1 MDSEI
6 VNGLLIKESLAD
18 TNVLEL
24 VHITKTES
32 WQASNTAEYQPV
44 LWTALSFEAVDHQAD
59 TIAKKLSYALK
70 PQGWYINA
78 STIAHVYVIFPN
90 KVFKYRKGDSI
101 QRAEAKQYGRSID
114 IPEHQ
119 LDWSE

>member
-1 MDSEI
+1 MDPEI

-18 TNVLEL
+18 TSALAL
-24 VHITKTES
+24 VHITKTEL

-44 LWTALSFEAVDHQAD
+44 LWTALSFEAGDHQAD
-59 TIAKKLSYALK
+59 TIAEKLSEALK

-78 STIAHVYVIFPN
+78 STVAHVYVIFPN
-90 KVFKYRKGDSI
+90 KVFKYHKGDSI
-101 QRAEAKQYGRSID
+101 QRAEAKQYGRSIA
-114 IPEHQ
+114 IPEYQ

>member
-1 MDSEI
+1 MM
-6 VNGLLIKESLAD
+6 NGLLIKESLAD
-18 TNVLEL
+18 PSALEW

-44 LWTALSFEAVDHQAD
+44 LWTALSFEAADHQAD
-59 TIAKKLSYALK
+59 TIAEKLSQALK

-78 STIAHVYVIFPN
+78 STVAHVYVIFPN
-90 KVFKYRKGDSI
+90 KVFKYRKRDGI
-101 QRAEAKQYGRSID
+101 QRAEAKQYGRSIA